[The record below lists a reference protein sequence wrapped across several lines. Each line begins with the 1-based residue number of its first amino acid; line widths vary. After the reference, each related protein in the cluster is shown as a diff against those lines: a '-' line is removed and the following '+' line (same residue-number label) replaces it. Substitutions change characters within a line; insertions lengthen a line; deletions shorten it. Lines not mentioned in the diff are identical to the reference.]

1 MKVVLCAVVSGE
13 DVPEVTVEAM
23 GEELSDISP
32 QEELKVHSNCQAY
45 GGYDLCTLLTLLQ

>member
-13 DVPEVTVEAM
+13 DVPEVTVEVM

-32 QEELKVHSNCQAY
+32 QEELKVHSNCMQARQME
-45 GGYDLCTLLTLLQ
+45 DI